1 VLTRGSVKVIAAFER
16 LLETTG
22 RNRARTV
29 VETIGYYF
37 KGGGEQFS
45 V

>member
-1 VLTRGSVKVIAAFER
+1 VLTWGSVKVIAAFER

-22 RNRARTV
+22 RNRARV
-29 VETIGYYF
+29 VLETTGHYF
-37 KGGGEQFS
+37 KA